1 MIPGKALT
9 LWLLVGMTG
18 MLAGLHESLLGT
30 KRHGADNPVRDY
42 VLRGP
47 PVVAFLGLCFTGLL
61 VSLSGPVQIL
71 IIASERWIESGNN
84 VNCNDKV
91 ESKEEPTNN
100 HGAST

>member
-1 MIPGKALT
+1 MALA
-9 LWLLVGMTG
+9 LWLLIGMTG
-18 MLAGLHESLLGT
+18 MLLELRACFLAPASYEQANPIREYLRSES
-30 KRHGADNPVRDY
+30 
-42 VLRGP
+42 